1 MIRVIRALWR
11 TSLAEELQYRA
22 NFIASVL
29 GTVFW
34 IGTSMLTLAVFFR
47 QTETLGGWEFWEV
60 VVLLGVYNAL
70 GGLVESMIRP
80 GLGQLVSDV
89 RNGAL
94 DLVLAK
100 PVETQVY
107 VSFRKIDIWR
117 LSDVLLGLGLAVFA
131 LVRLD
136 GAPSI
141 VQILSFVVA
150 FVSAAIVLYALWIAL
165 MSTAFWF
172 VAVENVSVLFDA
184 VFEGARYPMSA
195 YPGVLRFLFVYLI
208 PVALTTS
215 IPAGALTGRFSPVVA
230 WLGVAAAGLALL
242 LTRMLWRIALR
253 KYTSAGG

>member
-1 MIRVIRALWR
+1 MIRVLRALWR

-29 GTVFW
+29 NTVFW
-34 IGTSMLTLAVFFR
+34 IGTALLTLAVFFR
-47 QTETLGGWEFWEV
+47 QTDDLGGWEFWEV
-60 VVLLGVYNAL
+60 VTLLGVYNAL

-100 PVETQVY
+100 PVETQAY
-107 VSFRKIDIWR
+107 VSFRKLNVWA
-117 LSDVLLGLGLAVFA
+117 LSDVVFGLGLSAFA
-131 LVRLD
+131 LVQLHHH
-136 GAPSI
+136 PSI
-141 VQILSFVVA
+141 LQVLSFLAAFAAAAVV
-150 FVSAAIVLYALWIAL
+150 VYAIWVAL

-184 VFEGARYPMSA
+184 VFEGARYPMTA

-215 IPAGALTGRFSPVVA
+215 IPAGALTGRFTPAVA
-230 WLGVAAAGLALL
+230 LLAAAVAALALF
-242 LTRMLWRIALR
+242 LTRLLWRAAVKR
-253 KYTSAGG
+253 YTSAGG